1 MDAVLKYAGLFWS
14 EVKSL
19 YTLYL
24 FLLTAGTGIF
34 EFFFDGQRLRKEESK
49 KEEILARL
57 IGALYFLGGI
67 GLFILVKL
75 A

>member
-1 MDAVLKYAGLFWS
+1 MDAILRYAGLFWS

-19 YTLYL
+19 YTFYL

-34 EFFFDGQRLRKEESK
+34 EFFFDGQRLRKEDAR

-57 IGALYFLGGI
+57 IGAFYLLGGI
-67 GLFILVKL
+67 GLFILVRL
-75 A
+75 T